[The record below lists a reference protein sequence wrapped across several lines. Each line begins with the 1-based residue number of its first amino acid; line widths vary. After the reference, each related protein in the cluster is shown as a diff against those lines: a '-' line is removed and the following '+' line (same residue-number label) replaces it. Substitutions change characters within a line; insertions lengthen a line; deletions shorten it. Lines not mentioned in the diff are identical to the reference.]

1 VSGVPPEPPAGAPE
15 PDSEPTKPAVG
26 PPPEPLGLFQAF
38 GVEIEWMIVDAE
50 SLDVRPSGDAVLGE
64 DGEVDRGRM
73 AWSNELVLHVL
84 EAKTNG
90 PAASLDGL
98 DTLFHAEALEAEA
111 RLAPLGCRLLSGA
124 AHPWMDP
131 DRETRIWPHEYT
143 EVYRAFD
150 RIFGVRGHGWA
161 NLQSTHL
168 NLPFSGDAEFAA
180 LHQAIRP
187 VLALIPAIAAASP
200 VLDGVVQPNL
210 CERMERYRTNS
221 RRVPAVAG
229 GLIPEVVRTRRA
241 YEGELLAGIYRDL
254 APLDPEGT
262 LRHEWVNARGAI
274 ARFQRGAI
282 EIRVIDAQEAPVQD
296 LAVLRLVVTAVRR
309 LAEAALAEG
318 GRGATG
324 AGGAGGTGGALERP
338 ATDELRALLAET
350 TRVGERAAL
359 AGPRAPRSRRE
370 ALAPALDLLGVA
382 TLRPRDAGELW
393 AAVAEV
399 GGVEGAGVRTLL
411 EQGPLARRLLRALGE
426 GASGGAE
433 PPPGFAPSRAAL
445 RECWEE
451 VADAFRGNRAF
462 RGA

>member
-1 VSGVPPEPPAGAPE
+1 
-15 PDSEPTKPAVG
+15 
-26 PPPEPLGLFQAF
+26 
-38 GVEIEWMIVDAE
+38 
-50 SLDVRPSGDAVLGE
+50 
-64 DGEVDRGRM
+64 
-73 AWSNELVLHVL
+73 
-84 EAKTNG
+84 
-90 PAASLDGL
+90 
-98 DTLFHAEALEAEA
+98 
-111 RLAPLGCRLLSGA
+111 
-124 AHPWMDP
+124 
-131 DRETRIWPHEYT
+131 
-143 EVYRAFD
+143 
-150 RIFGVRGHGWA
+150 
-161 NLQSTHL
+161 
-168 NLPFSGDAEFAA
+168 
-180 LHQAIRP
+180 

-210 CERMERYRTNS
+210 CERMERYRVNS

-262 LRHEWVNARGAI
+262 LRHEWVNARGPLPGSSGEPS
-274 ARFQRGAI
+274 RSGSSMPR
-282 EIRVIDAQEAPVQD
+282 RRPLD